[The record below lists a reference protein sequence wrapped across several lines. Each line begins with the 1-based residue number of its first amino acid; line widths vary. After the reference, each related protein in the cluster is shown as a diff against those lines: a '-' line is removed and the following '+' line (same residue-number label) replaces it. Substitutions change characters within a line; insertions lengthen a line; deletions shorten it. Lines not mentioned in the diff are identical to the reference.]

1 MTEGKVKSVS
11 KSNKTIEQYC
21 SVCRKTFE
29 MPVVEEADEVI
40 WLKCPGCQGY
50 LPFMTGEPGDSSKAI
65 AETQGKASGGED
77 LAPEDIDPDRAMEYS
92 ETGEYNVGDVIYHR
106 SWNDYGKITA
116 KESLPGN
123 RKIIYV
129 HFINQGK
136 IRLLEGVPKKESS

>member
-1 MTEGKVKSVS
+1 VTEGKVKSVS
-11 KSNKTIEQYC
+11 KNKRMVEQYC

-50 LPFMTGEPGDSSKAI
+50 LPFMTGEPGESSKTLS
-65 AETQGKASGGED
+65 ESHERSGIEED
-77 LAPEDIDPDRAMEYS
+77 LAPEDIDPERALEYS
-92 ETGEYNVGDVIYHR
+92 ETGEYNVGDIIYHR
-106 SWNDYGKITA
+106 SWNDYGKITV

-123 RKIIYV
+123 RKIIHV